1 MDYNDLN
8 NKQQENLINAIV
20 KKISNKL
27 DKNSTLEEFILLLE
41 EYKNKYNMNNNKL
54 ERAIIRSEILKNIK
68 KTL

>member
-1 MDYNDLN
+1 MNYNDLN

-27 DKNSTLEEFILLLE
+27 NKSSTLEEFILLLE

-54 ERAIIRSEILKNIK
+54 ERAIIRSEILKNVK

>member
-27 DKNSTLEEFILLLE
+27 NKNSTLEEFILLLE
-41 EYKNKYNMNNNKL
+41 KYKNKYNMNNNKL
-54 ERAIIRSEILKNIK
+54 ERAIIRSEILKSIK

>member
-1 MDYNDLN
+1 MNYNDLN

-27 DKNSTLEEFILLLE
+27 NKNSTLEEFILLLE
-41 EYKNKYNMNNNKL
+41 KYKNKYNMNNNKL
-54 ERAIIRSEILKNIK
+54 ERAIIRSEILKSIK

>member
-1 MDYNDLN
+1 MNYNDLN

-27 DKNSTLEEFILLLE
+27 NKNSTLEEFILLLE
-41 EYKNKYNMNNNKL
+41 KYKNKYNMNNNKL

>member
-27 DKNSTLEEFILLLE
+27 NKSSTLEEFILLLE